1 MSGRWEVYA
10 INGNAVTAENK
21 PTITWDDGQVS
32 GSTPSNQFTGSF
44 QQYGD
49 RVQLGNLAMTR
60 RACAPP

>member
-1 MSGRWEVYA
+1 M
-10 INGNAVTAENK
+10 TAENK